1 MNSDGSLVA
10 VAVTGVDTIVRVID
24 VTAGKV
30 CVCVC
35 VCWAAPQLLAL

>member
-35 VCWAAPQLLAL
+35 WAAPQLLAL